1 MLHLCIPVT
10 CKCIN
15 TFHMGWINGPLS
27 GAVYHILIQSFNT
40 SADAIRILTSF
51 QIGLPPAYLLENA
64 VVKIGKPYHDV
75 IKWKH
80 FPCYWPFV
88 WGIHRSSVNSPY
100 KGQWRGA
107 LVFPVICAWINGWVN
122 NREAGDDVTVMY
134 RSHET
139 GYCLLIGRTGMSKPK
154 LMLER

>member
-15 TFHMGWINGPLS
+15 TFHTGWINGPLS
-27 GAVYHILIQSFNT
+27 GAVYHILIQSFDT

-51 QIGLPPAYLLENA
+51 QIGRPPAYRLENA
-64 VVKIGKPYHDV
+64 VVKIGKPYDV

-88 WGIHRSSVNSPY
+88 RGIHWSSSSVCWLDA
-100 KGQWRGA
+100 Q
-107 LVFPVICAWINGWVN
+107 VWVN
-122 NREAGDDVTVMY
+122 QSFCLNDKSQHNNRSNY
-134 RSHET
+134 
-139 GYCLLIGRTGMSKPK
+139 RTGVFHTVFRKGVWYIRLVCAAP
-154 LMLER
+154 LTF